1 MCGIIGYV
9 GSQRASEVILKGLE
23 TLEYRGYDSVGVA
36 IDTPEGLEV
45 RKDKGMVKPVSDSLS
60 LSSME
65 GTLGIGHTRWATH
78 GIPCQKNA
86 HPHTDQPGEFAIVHN
101 GVIENYQELRDELKA
116 AGHEFSS
123 ETDSEIAAHLI
134 SRCAAEGKDTF
145 NAFLSALNR
154 LKGSFAIVLVR
165 HGERKIYAARRNS
178 PLVIGLGE
186 GESFA
191 ASDIPALLDYTK
203 NFAALEEDE
212 VAVLSDSG
220 AEFFD
225 LAGNAIP
232 KESFT
237 VDWSREMAEKGG
249 HPHFMLKEI
258 EEQKTNIKETLA
270 ADTEAARELLS
281 SFQKV
286 HLIACGTSY
295 HASLMF
301 KYISQKYL
309 GKSCDAAIASE
320 YPSIA
325 SPDNETLAIAI
336 TQSGETSDTLRAV
349 EYAKSNG
356 AKVLALTNVV
366 GSSITRLADEV
377 VYLNVGPEVSVAATK
392 TFTSQL
398 AVIYKLL
405 FPGKDLSIIPE
416 LISKSISNGSKL
428 KEIAEKIKGSQNI
441 FFIGRSL
448 SLPITMEGALKLKEI
463 SYLHAEAY
471 PGGELKHGPLS
482 LIEDGVPVIAL
493 APNDDSVYKML
504 GNIKEVRARG
514 GYVISLTNSK
524 EIESESDITIPLPGS
539 DPVFYPFTMVLP
551 LQMLAYYVS
560 VARGIDPDRPRNLA
574 KSVTVE

>member
-9 GSQRASEVILKGLE
+9 GNQHASEVIQRSLE
-23 TLEYRGYDSVGVA
+23 TLEYRGYDSVGIA

-45 RKDKGMVKPVSDSLS
+45 RKDKGMVKPVSGSLS
-60 LSSME
+60 FSSME
-65 GTLGIGHTRWATH
+65 GTFGIGHTRWATH
-78 GIPCQKNA
+78 GVPCRKNA
-86 HPHTDQPGEFAIVHN
+86 HPHTDQSGEFAIVHN

-123 ETDSEIAAHLI
+123 DTDSEIVAHLI

-145 NAFLSALNR
+145 EAFLSALNR
-154 LKGSFAIVLVR
+154 LRGSFAIVLMR
-165 HGERKIYAARRNS
+165 SGERTLYAARRNS

-191 ASDIPALLDYTK
+191 ASDIPALLDHTRT
-203 NFAALEEDE
+203 FVALEEGE

-225 LAGNAIP
+225 LAGNTVP
-232 KESFT
+232 KEPFT
-237 VDWSREMAEKGG
+237 VDWSRGMAEKGG
-249 HPHFMLKEI
+249 YPHFMLKEI
-258 EEQKTNIKETLA
+258 EEQKANIRETLA
-270 ADTEAARELLS
+270 ADTEAAQELLAS
-281 SFQKV
+281 ARKV

-301 KYISQKYL
+301 KYLSQKCL

-320 YPSIA
+320 YSSIA
-325 SPDNETLAIAI
+325 SPDGETLAIAI

-349 EYAKSNG
+349 EYAKSRG
-356 AKVLALTNVV
+356 AKVLAITNVV

-377 VYLNVGPEVSVAATK
+377 VYLNVGPEISVASTK
-392 TFTSQL
+392 AFTSQL

-405 FPGKDLSIIPE
+405 FPGKDLSGIPA
-416 LISKSISNGSKL
+416 LISKSLENSPKI
-428 KEIAEKIKGSQNI
+428 KEVAEKIKGSPNI

-482 LIEDGVPVIAL
+482 LIEEGVPVIAL

-514 GYVISLTNSK
+514 GFVISLTNSK
-524 EIESESDITIPLPGS
+524 EIENESDLSIPLPDS
-539 DPVFYPFTMVLP
+539 DPLFYPFSMVLP
-551 LQMLAYYVS
+551 LQLLAYYVS

>member
-1 MCGIIGYV
+1 MCGIIGYIGNQKASSV
-9 GSQRASEVILKGLE
+9 IQRGLE
-23 TLEYRGYDSVGVA
+23 TLEYRGYDSVGIAVG
-36 IDTPEGLEV
+36 TPSGLEV
-45 RKDKGMVKPVSDSLS
+45 RKDKGMVKPVSESLS
-60 LSSME
+60 FSSME

-86 HPHTDQPGEFAIVHN
+86 HPHTDSSEEFAIVHN
-101 GVIENYQELRDELKA
+101 GVIENYQKLREELKSEC
-116 AGHEFSS
+116 HEFSS
-123 ETDSEIAAHLI
+123 DTDSEIIAHLV
-134 SRCAAEGKDTF
+134 RHYADTGKDTF
-145 NAFLSALNR
+145 SAFLSALNR
-154 LKGSFAIVLVR
+154 LHGSFAIVLIKK
-165 HGERKIYAARRNS
+165 GERKLYVARRNS
-178 PLVIGLGE
+178 PLVIGLGSDE
-186 GESFA
+186 NFA
-191 ASDIPALLDYTK
+191 ASDIPALLDYTRS
-203 NFAALEEDE
+203 FIALEEDE

-225 LAGNAIP
+225 LSGNVVP
-232 KESFT
+232 KEPFT

-258 EEQKTNIKETLA
+258 QEQKTNMAETLA
-270 ADTEAARELLS
+270 ADTSRAKKLLDS
-281 SFQKV
+281 YDKI
-286 HLIACGTSY
+286 HIIACGTSY

-301 KYISQKYL
+301 KYLSQKYL
-309 GKSCDAAIASE
+309 GKSCDAVIASE
-320 YPSIA
+320 YSALA
-325 SPDNETLAIAI
+325 SPDGTTLAIAI

-349 EYAKSNG
+349 EFAKKRG
-356 AKVLALTNVV
+356 AKILALTNVV

-398 AVIYKLL
+398 AIIYKLL
-405 FPGKDLSIIPE
+405 FPEKDLSQIPP
-416 LISKSISNGSKL
+416 LISKSTESEQKL
-428 KEIAEKIKGSQNI
+428 KEIAEKIKEKQNI
-441 FFIGRSL
+441 FFIGRGL

-482 LIEDGVPVIAL
+482 LIEEGVPVIAL
-493 APNDDSVYKML
+493 APKDDSLYKML

-524 EIESESDITIPLPGS
+524 EVENESDIFIPLPDS
-539 DPVFYPFTMVLP
+539 DPVFYPFSMVLP

-574 KSVTVE
+574 KSVTCE